1 MLPMIMGISLLKSL
15 NPFFR
20 KHVMTTIT
28 NWEFLFLNSTLIAIV
43 SFVYAYLHKRENIS
57 NLFGLSCSQYMCAGV
72 VVMITVF
79 TSLAVFQLQENGQ
92 VVITSFLLKAVSALL
107 LVGFGI
113 FIFNEEL
120 TARQLAGILCMLLG
134 ILLLKE

>member
-1 MLPMIMGISLLKSL
+1 
-15 NPFFR
+15 
-20 KHVMTTIT
+20 MTTIT

-79 TSLAVFQLQENGQ
+79 TSLAVFQLEENGQ

-120 TARQLAGILCMLLG
+120 NARQMAGILCMLLG